1 MANIHIVRTGE
12 NAVTVA
18 WKHGFSDYKM
28 VWKDGANSDIR
39 GKRSDPHLLI
49 PGDEIVVPEPTLRK
63 LTLPTQKSYR
73 LVVHVP
79 KQELRLRILNQDG
92 EPYAQTKFRLTVET
106 LPKPFEGTTDGDG
119 KLKAIVP
126 VDAPS
131 AVLEIDDRQFNLRL
145 NGLAAMPA
153 DDDDPLDGVSG
164 RLDNLGYQAAGAD
177 DSDNAALRTA
187 LAIFQSDAKLDVTGD
202 LDQDTQDALVKE
214 YGC

>member
-1 MANIHIVRTGE
+1 MPKTHIVRTGE
-12 NAVTVA
+12 NAVSVA
-18 WKHGFSDYKM
+18 WKYGFSDYQV
-28 VWKDGANSDIR
+28 VWKDGANAALCQ
-39 GKRSDPHLLI
+39 KRPDPHLLI
-49 PGDEIVVPEPTLRK
+49 PGDEITIPEPTLKK

-92 EPYAQTKFRLTVET
+92 TPLAQVDYRLTVQT

-164 RLDNLGYQAAGAD
+164 RLDNLGYQAAAAD
-177 DSDNAALRTA
+177 DSDNAARRTA

-202 LDQDTQDALVKE
+202 LDQDTQNALVKE